1 VFRWFHYIENR
12 RKRGSRREMEVKE
25 VEMQEEQAVK
35 EEREKG
41 RVM

>member
-1 VFRWFHYIENR
+1 VFRWFHYVKNR
-12 RKRGSRREMEVKE
+12 RKLGSRREMEVKE
-25 VEMQEEQAVK
+25 EEQAVR

>member
-1 VFRWFHYIENR
+1 VEKR
-12 RKRGSRREMEVKE
+12 RKRGSRIETEVKE
-25 VEMQEEQAVK
+25 VEMQEEQAVR